1 MPANVDGMVREGI
14 SAYRAGKKDEARA
27 LLMRAV
33 EIDEHHEQAWLW
45 LSAVVESTEEQ
56 VICLENVLAI
66 NPANERARQGLAT
79 LRSQKPP
86 ASAPPKADDDILASA
101 SFTAASSPFSPFT
114 TGLEDDED
122 ELPTSIEWTASPPAA
137 PLIAEPPTAT
147 SSASSIRAVPEP
159 SASEYDDWVSGLNLG
174 SKSGSS
180 LLGDTL
186 PAGVTDDMAKFMSG
200 TFEDEEDDVSS
211 LRDAGIVDDDLLAGG
226 PFSTGDLG
234 AMPAAEAPRK
244 PAAGARSPVTA
255 ATDNLLDD
263 LISDELPLEIE
274 EDYDHATLDAPDP
287 SELFRFIPQEITPTR
302 LPGTVERYPL
312 LVILG
317 LLAGIA
323 LNIGAVALLVS
334 QLVAN

>member
-66 NPANERARQGLAT
+66 NPANERARQGLAM
-79 LRSQKPP
+79 LRAQKPA

-101 SFTAASSPFSPFT
+101 SFTADFSPFSPFT
-114 TGLEDDED
+114 TGLEGDAD
-122 ELPTSIEWTASPPAA
+122 ELPTSIEWAASPLET
-137 PLIAEPPTAT
+137 PLIVDPPTAT

-159 SASEYDDWVSGLNLG
+159 SASEYDDWVSNLNLG
-174 SKSGSS
+174 SKGGSS
-180 LLGDTL
+180 LL
-186 PAGVTDDMAKFMSG
+186 DDMLPTAVNDDVAQFMSG
-200 TFEDEEDDVSS
+200 AFEEEEDDLSS
-211 LRDAGIVDDDLLAGG
+211 LRDASIVDDDLLAGG
-226 PFSTGDLG
+226 PFSTADLDT
-234 AMPAAEAPRK
+234 MPAAEALPRPAVETRL
-244 PAAGARSPVTA
+244 PAAAEADSV
-255 ATDNLLDD
+255 LDD
-263 LISDELPLEIE
+263 LVSDDLPLEIE